1 MLPDP
6 KNYVIYPSVVPADK
20 PAEMTITPNERA
32 FLLFS
37 DVEYSLKIVAVNS
50 DESSFYYAST
60 PQALLSLRAADGV
73 LRFTYTFRGEQ
84 EYLLQLRRDG
94 KVIGEFHIY
103 ALYEDLYRLT
113 PLRGD
118 FHGHSFRSDGKRDP
132 AALAG
137 HYREQGYDFFSLTD
151 HNRYYPGGE
160 IDEAYSG
167 VQLGITRIPGEEL
180 HTPVSTVHIVHV
192 GGSKSVTAR
201 YIKERA
207 AYEAEV
213 AAYRPRVPAHVPEVF
228 REKYA
233 MAMWATDQIHEA
245 GGLAIFAHP
254 YWIPGGS
261 RVYNVCDEL
270 ATLLLQSGMFDAYEL
285 VGCME
290 PAGTSRSLALW
301 GGLRATGHDF
311 AVVGSS
317 DVHGLREEISFPH
330 HFTICFAEANEP
342 DAIIAA
348 VRSKMTV
355 AVEGIGA
362 EYERRYNA
370 FGELRLVSYAQFLL
384 AHYFPERQR
393 TCAGEGVAMRAYA
406 MGAAPADLIEMTA
419 RMNAEAADRF
429 FGRSPALLP
438 SPEMLVFEEKWRRI
452 HVEEGPATKGSA
464 IDSAKVTRQL

>member
-20 PAEMTITPNERA
+20 PAEMTIAPNERA
-32 FLLFS
+32 FLLFP
-37 DVEYSLKIVAVNS
+37 DVEYSLKILAVNS
-50 DESSFYYAST
+50 DESSFYYAPT
-60 PQALLSLRAADGV
+60 PQAVLSLQAADGI

-84 EYLLQLRRDG
+84 EYLLQLLRDE

-160 IDEAYSG
+160 IDEVYRG

-192 GGSKSVTAR
+192 GGNDSVTAQYVKDR
-201 YIKERA
+201 SS
-207 AYEAEV
+207 YEAEV
-213 AAYRPRVPAHVPEVF
+213 AAYLPRVPETVPELY

-233 MAMWATDQIHEA
+233 RAMWATDHIHA
-245 GGLAIFAHP
+245 VGGLAIFAHP

-270 ATLLLQSGMFDAYEL
+270 ATLLLQSGMFDGYEL
-285 VGCME
+285 IGCME
-290 PAGTSRSLALW
+290 PAGTSRSVALW
-301 GGLRATGHDF
+301 AGLRANGCDF
-311 AVVGSS
+311 PIVGSS
-317 DVHGLREEISFPH
+317 DVHGLRNANSFPH
-330 HFTICFAEANEP
+330 HFTVCFSKANDP
-342 DAIIAA
+342 DSIIAA

-355 AVEGIGA
+355 AVEGVGT
-362 EYERRYNA
+362 EYERRYNV

-406 MGAAPADLIEMTA
+406 MGAAPAELIEMTV
-419 RMNAEAADRF
+419 RMNADAANRF
-429 FGRSPALLP
+429 FGRRPPLLP
-438 SPEMLVFEEKWRRI
+438 TTEMLAFEEKWRRI
-452 HVEEGPATKGSA
+452 QVEEGPTTKGSA
-464 IDSAKVTRQL
+464 IDSDRITRQL